1 MKKLFLCATLILSAV
16 ALSGCTSSTATNT
29 VADATNTNAANS
41 VSQANTA
48 QPTGNAVVGNQNA
61 TDAMCAW
68 VDESDVIITLKFADG
83 VVKDASYEAGFYLST
98 INLFAR
104 VARQQCGYRTG
115 FSYDELKGKGAVQ
128 LGVRGYTDSMRRQLQ
143 GDPISVVI
151 GADGHPDIGSDI
163 EVTVL
168 D

>member
-1 MKKLFLCATLILSAV
+1 MKKLFILIGLVIVAV
-16 ALSGCTSSTATNT
+16 TVSGCTTNT
-29 VADATNTNAANS
+29 PSNTVTGNS
-41 VSQANTA
+41 NTA
-48 QPTGNAVVGNQNA
+48 VINAGNHNTTSISNANAEVGNQN
-61 TDAMCAW
+61 DVDKMCGW
-68 VDESDVIITLKFADG
+68 VDASDVIITLKFADG
-83 VVKDASYEAGFYLST
+83 VAKDTSYEAGFYLSS

-115 FSYDELKGKGAVQ
+115 FSYEELKGKGAVQ
-128 LGVRGYTDSMRRQLQ
+128 VGVRGYTDSNRRQLQ

-151 GADGHPDIGSDI
+151 GADGHPDIGSRI